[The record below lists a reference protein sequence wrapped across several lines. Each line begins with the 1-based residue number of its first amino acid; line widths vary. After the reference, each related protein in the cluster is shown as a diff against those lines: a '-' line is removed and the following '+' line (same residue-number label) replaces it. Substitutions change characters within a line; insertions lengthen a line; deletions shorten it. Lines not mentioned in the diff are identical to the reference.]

1 VLSEKGKLT
10 ENGLTM
16 ANLFIKKRKK
26 KKKKVGDALE
36 FVMVFPKFTFLPP
49 LGNTE

>member
-10 ENGLTM
+10 ENGLIM

-26 KKKKVGDALE
+26 KKVRDALE
-36 FVMVFPKFTFLPP
+36 FVMAFPKFTFLPP